1 MVDNYTK
8 KDIERVIEDQK
19 IISKLE
25 VIQADILD
33 MKVKLEKNFVTK
45 EEFNIYKVANEP
57 YLKAIRY
64 TIAFMLIGVLGA
76 LAALIGL
83 KN

>member
-25 VIQADILD
+25 IIQADILD
-33 MKVKLEKNFVTK
+33 MKAKLEKNFVTK
-45 EEFNIYKVANEP
+45 EEFNVYKASNEP